1 MLPDL
6 GVGAGTW
13 LLLLVAT
20 CLVCLL
26 AAVSAGRLP
35 VRHESLEAVA
45 VGIVLALLVEVVPR
59 LTANTTVG
67 LALAMRALAAP
78 DLRGPLTTDG
88 PVVIQNGMTAL
99 LFGTFLV
106 SLRFPS
112 GGVSGRMASLWVAAF
127 ALAALADGLAN
138 ANARGPW
145 SASMLVSFVFVEA
158 TRAFGLGCAL
168 SDSSLD
174 PLGVAAAGGACGGAA
189 VLGSGVGRALG
200 FEAATV
206 IATPVLLVAA
216 VLLVVSMSRRLTG
229 TRNGAWRTLI
239 GFGVGLGAS
248 RLLVANAL

>member
-1 MLPDL
+1 MPDL

-112 GGVSGRMASLWVAAF
+112 GRVSGRVASLWVAAF

-158 TRAFGLGCAL
+158 TRAAEVIGL
-168 SDSSLD
+168 
-174 PLGVAAAGGACGGAA
+174 AGMH
-189 VLGSGVGRALG
+189 VRTSGVLRVYRHAANRVSLALG
-200 FEAATV
+200 GGV
-206 IATPVLLVAA
+206 RWMVVLVHGDMKPPAQKIVHA
-216 VLLVVSMSRRLTG
+216 G
-229 TRNGAWRTLI
+229 
-239 GFGVGLGAS
+239 
-248 RLLVANAL
+248 